1 MKSADNSISISEITS
16 KGVKLSKSSTDFNFN
31 TGCAGIAFKTKEPVF
46 EPFAQSSNRLSKH
59 EIDEEVL
66 RIVVQN
72 IIAVPIF
79 DEEENSIGVFEVVN
93 SDRTAFSEDKKPL
106 LLRFAKYISLIYYT
120 NTLLM
125 VTRYIQR

>member
-1 MKSADNSISISEITS
+1 MKSSKDSIAISEITS
-16 KGVKLSKSSTDFNFN
+16 KGVKLSKSNTEFNFN

-46 EPFAQSSNRLSKH
+46 EPFAQSSNKLSQH
-59 EIDEEVL
+59 EIDTKVL
-66 RIVVQN
+66 RTVVQN

-79 DEEENSIGVFEVVN
+79 DEEENSIGVFEAIN
-93 SDRTAFSEDKKPL
+93 SDRTIFSETKKPL

-125 VTRYIQR
+125 VILCMMR